1 MFHVKH
7 QTQHIIDK
15 YNYKIYKMRHSIIER
30 EYVSLKNDIIIDVI
44 YNL

>member
-15 YNYKIYKMRHSIIER
+15 YNYKINKKRHSII
-30 EYVSLKNDIIIDVI
+30 KKI
-44 YNL
+44 YYRW